1 MQALG
6 QARTAEV
13 QRDAR
18 IGEAEAKQESSI
30 AEAKAEMQRM
40 EAALSNQTEIARDDG
55 GCDHRIDL
63 FSEQFRSMMLFKALI
78 GPSCI

>member
-1 MQALG
+1 MIVIFIDGFRYKKGPLHFQALG

-18 IGEAEAKQESSI
+18 IGEAEARQESSI

-40 EAALSNQTEIARDDG
+40 EAALSNQTEIAR
-55 GCDHRIDL
+55 
-63 FSEQFRSMMLFKALI
+63 
-78 GPSCI
+78 

>member
-1 MQALG
+1 MNKIWPKIIKQQKVFIHSQALG

-40 EAALSNQTEIARDDG
+40 EAALSNQTEIARY
-55 GCDHRIDL
+55 
-63 FSEQFRSMMLFKALI
+63 E
-78 GPSCI
+78 

>member
-1 MQALG
+1 MHPSFSILPLLHFQALG

-40 EAALSNQTEIARDDG
+40 EAALSNQTEIAREG
-55 GCDHRIDL
+55 RRMRRLNDL
-63 FSEQFRSMMLFKALI
+63 SLI
-78 GPSCI
+78 